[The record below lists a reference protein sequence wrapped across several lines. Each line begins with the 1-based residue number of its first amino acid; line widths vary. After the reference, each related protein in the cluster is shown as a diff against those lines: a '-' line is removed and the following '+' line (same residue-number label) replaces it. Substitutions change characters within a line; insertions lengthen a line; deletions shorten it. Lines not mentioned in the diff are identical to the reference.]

1 MVTFAIFMANL
12 TSIPCF
18 RRLMGYMHQFR
29 KQVVF
34 LYPQKPKTEGFR
46 LPPPRGGRGRGLHPL
61 SPFTF
66 VQIMEN
72 KTKTFKF
79 RVTQTQFENIKRR
92 SKPFGTMTNFIN
104 QAVKEFSDITIK
116 EKLDMEK
123 HIAEQY
129 VDIDAKLAHA
139 GANLNQVVRRI
150 NELAQ
155 AGLPYEQI
163 LMDNAMPR
171 IKEVYDIV
179 NQFRNEIRESTMLA
193 LRGKKR

>member
-1 MVTFAIFMANL
+1 M
-12 TSIPCF
+12 
-18 RRLMGYMHQFR
+18 RQFK

-66 VQIMEN
+66 VQFMEN
-72 KTKTFKF
+72 KTKSFKF
-79 RVTQTQFENIKRR
+79 RVTNAQLEELKRR
-92 SKPFGTMTNFIN
+92 SKPFGTVTNFIN
-104 QAVKEFSDITIK
+104 QAVKEFSDITIRDRQATA
-116 EKLDMEK
+116 KLL
-123 HIAEQY
+123 AERY
-129 VDIDAKLAHA
+129 TDIDAKLAHA

-155 AGLPYEQI
+155 SGLPYEQI
-163 LMDNAMPR
+163 LMDNAIPR
-171 IKEVYDIV
+171 IEEVYDIV
-179 NQFRNEIRESTMLA
+179 SHFRNEIRESTMLT